1 MITLAKTKAV
11 FILTREIKM
20 IEWYSNKKVGI
31 FFDYVPEI
39 KVREFHYNNLIS
51 KEENEK
57 RKRNI
62 EKYPFE
68 LMNDI
73 QVEIVDYKSDKEYRF
88 LISKNYRYDGASIPK
103 LFFRIIGANT
113 DNRFLIASMVHDV
126 LCENH
131 FYIDYN
137 RKLSSEIFNALLEAS
152 GVNPFKRWLMKNS
165 VDNYQKLCHWKG
177 G

>member
-1 MITLAKTKAV
+1 
-11 FILTREIKM
+11 M

-62 EKYPFE
+62 EKYPCE

-88 LISKNYRYDGASIPK
+88 LISKNYCYDGA
-103 LFFRIIGANT
+103 R
-113 DNRFLIASMVHDV
+113 
-126 LCENH
+126 LC
-131 FYIDYN
+131 F
-137 RKLSSEIFNALLEAS
+137 
-152 GVNPFKRWLMKNS
+152 V
-165 VDNYQKLCHWKG
+165 
-177 G
+177 

>member
-1 MITLAKTKAV
+1 
-11 FILTREIKM
+11 M

-73 QVEIVDYKSDKEYRF
+73 EVEIVDYKSDKEYRF
-88 LISKNYRYDGASIPK
+88 LISKNYCYDGASIPK
-103 LFFRIIGANT
+103 LFFRIIQPLQDKNKKHFT
-113 DNRFLIASMVHDV
+113 FLM
-126 LCENH
+126 
-131 FYIDYN
+131 
-137 RKLSSEIFNALLEAS
+137 
-152 GVNPFKRWLMKNS
+152 S
-165 VDNYQKLCHWKG
+165 VDLYLSLFLSLFYRKNKKRMT
-177 G
+177 